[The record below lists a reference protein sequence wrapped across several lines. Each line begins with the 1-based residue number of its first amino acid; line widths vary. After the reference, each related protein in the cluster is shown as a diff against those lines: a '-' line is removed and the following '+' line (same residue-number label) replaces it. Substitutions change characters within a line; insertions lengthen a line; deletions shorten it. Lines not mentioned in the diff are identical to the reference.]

1 MLSSFVDSSKRAR
14 VDPAAPPPV
23 PPAPYATTI
32 AMMNKALGD
41 RQLSKKDA
49 LKLRKQ
55 PDPFI
60 EQDSDEEKT
69 DVLFQQFETEHEE
82 LSLL

>member
-1 MLSSFVDSSKRAR
+1 MLRPLLF
-14 VDPAAPPPV
+14 

-55 PDPFI
+55 LDLSI
-60 EQDSDEEKT
+60 EEDSDEEKT
-69 DVLFQQFETEHEE
+69 DVLFQQFEMEHEE

>member
-1 MLSSFVDSSKRAR
+1 
-14 VDPAAPPPV
+14 
-23 PPAPYATTI
+23 
-32 AMMNKALGD
+32 MNKALGD

-55 PDPFI
+55 LDLFI
-60 EQDSDEEKT
+60 EEDSSDEEKT
-69 DVLFQQFETEHEE
+69 DVLFQQFETQHEE